1 MILADLLN
9 AECIGAVGRGEQ
21 VATFSIGRQVSH
33 ALCQGRLGKLCQV
46 PAFGVD
52 PIAQHLERLDPQG
65 CKQHFA
71 VRGEG
76 HGIDL
81 ITGLN
86 LFNKGE
92 CAVVLIE
99 AVLRDETV
107 TGA

>member
-21 VATFSIGRQVSH
+21 VATFSIGRQVGH
-33 ALCQGRLGKLCQV
+33 ALCQRSLGEFRQV
-46 PAFGVD
+46 TALAID
-52 PIAQHLERLDPQG
+52 PVTQHLKRFDAQG
-65 CKQHFA
+65 CKQHLA

-86 LFNKGE
+86 LLNEGE
-92 CAVVLIE
+92 CAVTLIKPI
-99 AVLRDETV
+99 
-107 TGA
+107 